1 MDILGADRA
10 AVAILNSPR
19 VLTSPADT
27 MKGAHKTL
35 VNILGADRAT
45 GAILQCPNVLRSPA
59 DTVMGANGALVAHLG
74 KDGMLLAVS
83 NSPLLLRKA
92 GGKIHQ
98 TAAAIKGLLGDCA
111 GTDLLKEAPRLFQAS
126 ATYIEANVDALC
138 NAFDREL
145 VLEVVR
151 VRPILLHDRMVAN
164 KTVKAGMM
172 HN

>member
-1 MDILGADRA
+1 MGSSSSYTTSSNKERAEGQVRARTIQATCAPLTDR
-10 AVAILNSPR
+10 
-19 VLTSPADT
+19 
-27 MKGAHKTL
+27 
-35 VNILGADRAT
+35 
-45 GAILQCPNVLRSPA
+45 RSSA
-59 DTVMGANGALVAHLG
+59 KANGALVAHLG

-92 GGKIHQ
+92 GDKIHQ

-138 NAFDREL
+138 NAL

-164 KTVKAGMM
+164 KTVKTGMM